1 MSEKQHLHL
10 EVLSG
15 PLDGQVVEL
24 TEETEWGRGVSG
36 PLSFPW
42 DGELGEPQARL
53 GPDEAGWWLEGLD
66 APHGT
71 YLINREEKVRGKV
84 RLERGDL
91 LKASGTWLMVRGV
104 VDSSR

>member
-1 MSEKQHLHL
+1 MSETRPLEL

-15 PLDGQVVEL
+15 PLDGHIIVLDEAVA
-24 TEETEWGRGVSG
+24 WGRGGKG

-42 DGELGEPQARL
+42 DVELGEPQARFTV
-53 GPDEAGWWLEGLD
+53 DADGWWLEGLE

-71 YLINREEKVRGKV
+71 YRVNREEKVCQRV

-91 LKASGTWLMVRGV
+91 LKASGSWLGVRET
-104 VDSSR
+104 